1 MTFAVDHLE
10 NGVALVTL
18 SAVSSRNAFSTDS
31 MQMMAEIFEGLLDD
45 LSVRAIVM
53 TGTGRFFCSGADI
66 DEFASCIDDGTI
78 GEVVDNLTG
87 ILHPLELKIRG
98 SETVFIAAINGAAAG
113 GGLGLALVADYRVCV
128 PQAKLAPAFFSLGLS
143 PDGGTTWLLPRL
155 VGSQRAKRFFFDNK
169 PWTGEQ
175 ALEFGAVD
183 ELAEPDDLVER
194 AVSIAAKWGSWAEMS
209 RRSTKQLL
217 DASTSTFMETQLEF
231 ERALITASSLTPDFA
246 EGITAFLEK
255 RKPVFGV
262 FEEE

>member
-1 MTFAVDHLE
+1 
-10 NGVALVTL
+10 
-18 SAVSSRNAFSTDS
+18 
-31 MQMMAEIFEGLLDD
+31 
-45 LSVRAIVM
+45 
-53 TGTGRFFCSGADI
+53 
-66 DEFASCIDDGTI
+66 
-78 GEVVDNLTG
+78 
-87 ILHPLELKIRG
+87 
-98 SETVFIAAINGAAAG
+98 
-113 GGLGLALVADYRVCV
+113 
-128 PQAKLAPAFFSLGLS
+128 
-143 PDGGTTWLLPRL
+143 LLPRL

-183 ELAEPDDLVER
+183 ELVDSTDLVER
-194 AVSIAAKWGSWAEMS
+194 AVTIAAKWGSWAEMS

-246 EGITAFLEK
+246 EGVTAFLEK